1 MNFEG
6 CESID
11 SLKFSPAHIPN
22 VHSVG
27 PKNLQRDELMV
38 ISLSYGF
45 CPSRRR
51 IQKKKGKWGRLS
63 MNLGVG
69 KIFDPILMEVIGF
82 RFGAEFEIRRKKKGI
97 RMKQTPTFGSD
108 LKIECLLWN
117 SNNPKPY
124 RIDPIRVSPN
134 NQTQAVKAVFYL
146 TVHIRLEQLLVSF
159 KVLCPER

>member
-63 MNLGVG
+63 MNWVG

-82 RFGAEFEIRRKKKGI
+82 GFGAEFEIRRKKKGI

-117 SNNPKPY
+117 SNNPTAY

-159 KVLCPER
+159 KVLRPER

>member
-1 MNFEG
+1 
-6 CESID
+6 
-11 SLKFSPAHIPN
+11 
-22 VHSVG
+22 
-27 PKNLQRDELMV
+27 
-38 ISLSYGF
+38 
-45 CPSRRR
+45 
-51 IQKKKGKWGRLS
+51 

-69 KIFDPILMEVIGF
+69 KISDQILMEVIGF
-82 RFGAEFEIRRKKKGI
+82 GCGFGAEFEIRRKKKGI

-124 RIDPIRVSPN
+124 QIDPIRVSPN

-146 TVHIRLEQLLVSF
+146 TDHIRLEEQLLVSF

>member
-1 MNFEG
+1 MVRFKWWDLYYYWLKNEFWR

-11 SLKFSPAHIPN
+11 NLEFSPAHIPN

-45 CPSRRR
+45 WPSRRR
-51 IQKKKGKWGRLS
+51 IQKNKGEMGQALNEFRS
-63 MNLGVG
+63 GQN
-69 KIFDPILMEVIGF
+69 IRFDPILMEVIGF
-82 RFGAEFEIRRKKKGI
+82 GFGAEFEIRRKKKGI

-117 SNNPKPY
+117 SNNPN
-124 RIDPIRVSPN
+124 PIGLIRSESSPITKLK
-134 NQTQAVKAVFYL
+134 QSKL
-146 TVHIRLEQLLVSF
+146 SF
-159 KVLCPER
+159 I

>member
-1 MNFEG
+1 
-6 CESID
+6 
-11 SLKFSPAHIPN
+11 
-22 VHSVG
+22 
-27 PKNLQRDELMV
+27 
-38 ISLSYGF
+38 
-45 CPSRRR
+45 
-51 IQKKKGKWGRLS
+51 
-63 MNLGVG
+63 
-69 KIFDPILMEVIGF
+69 MEVIGF

-117 SNNPKPY
+117 SNNPTAY

-159 KVLCPER
+159 KVLRPERADEELVDQKKYFEEACKPKCVKPLLEYQACVKRIQGDESGHKHCTGQYFDYWSCIDKCVAVKLFQKLK